1 MKCPFCG
8 HPEDRVVDSR
18 ETREGEVIRRR
29 RQCVRCERRFTSY
42 EKIEAIPFQ
51 IVKRDERRE
60 PYDRDKLLEGLR
72 VACRK
77 RPISADAIE
86 KIADDIEATMQES
99 GARETSSGELGN
111 MVMRHL
117 RALDQVAY
125 VRFASVYRR
134 FEDVEEFVREL
145 DQLKDPRQ

>member
-1 MKCPFCG
+1 MKCPYCG
-8 HPEDRVVDSR
+8 CLEDRVVDSR
-18 ETREGEVIRRR
+18 EGRDGDVIRRR
-29 RQCVRCERRFTSY
+29 RQCVECDRRFTSY

-60 PYDRDKLLEGLR
+60 PYDREKLLGGLAI
-72 VACRK
+72 ACRK
-77 RPISADAIE
+77 RPIPADAIE
-86 KIADDIEATMQES
+86 KIADDIETTMQES
-99 GARETSSGELGN
+99 GEREISSGELGN
-111 MVMRHL
+111 MVMKHL

-145 DQLKDPRQ
+145 NHLKETK